1 MDNVKK
7 KNNKMNNHSY
17 NEKYSSRSRIEKLTL
32 TALFTAI
39 AVVGSMFSF
48 PVFGSKCAP
57 VQHLVNVLCAVT
69 VGPWWALAQAFI
81 ASLIRNLLG
90 LGSPLAFPGSMC
102 GALLGGLLYKYGKKL
117 PFAYIG
123 EVVGTGLIGG
133 TLCYPVAVLLM
144 GKDVA
149 LFFYVL
155 PFLMSTACGTAIAF
169 LLIEFM
175 RRIGLFSY
183 LKRLLDAQ

>member
-1 MDNVKK
+1 MFSDPAPCQRPRRRLFRTGLWRFDGILCLS
-7 KNNKMNNHSY
+7 HP
-17 NEKYSSRSRIEKLTL
+17 KYSGNR
-32 TALFTAI
+32 
-39 AVVGSMFSF
+39 
-48 PVFGSKCAP
+48 
-57 VQHLVNVLCAVT
+57 Q
-69 VGPWWALAQAFI
+69 
-81 ASLIRNLLG
+81 
-90 LGSPLAFPGSMC
+90 LAFPGSMV
-102 GALLGGLLYKYGKKL
+102 GAFLGAYLFQKTGRFLL
-117 PFAYIG
+117 AYLG
-123 EVVGTGLIGG
+123 EVVGTGIIGG